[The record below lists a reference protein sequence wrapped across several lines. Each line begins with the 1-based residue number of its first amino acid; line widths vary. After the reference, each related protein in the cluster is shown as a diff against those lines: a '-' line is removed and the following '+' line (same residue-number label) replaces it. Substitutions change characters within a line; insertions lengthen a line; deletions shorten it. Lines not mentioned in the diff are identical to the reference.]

1 MNRPLLPPVRS
12 RAGFSLIEMI
22 GVLAIIAILA
32 VAIVPRVFA
41 TISNSRLTSTVG
53 SVNSIQSAV
62 ADFAS
67 KYGTL
72 PVTNANSR
80 IDDLLMSSGYL
91 DNRFKVKVGTQP
103 PNPSVAGAAWTY
115 NAGTWTAAGGASQNG
130 QSRIICLAS
139 NATSPSTANGAN
151 YHLDG
156 TTSLPA
162 GAFVTSVVLA
172 NVTGAQAQAISL
184 AIDGDALSA
193 ANATTADAAGK
204 VVYNTPNG
212 QNLTTVYIYLAQ
224 Q

>member
-1 MNRPLLPPVRS
+1 MNRTPRTLRP
-12 RAGFSLIEMI
+12 AFSLIEMI

-41 TISNSRLTSTVG
+41 TISNSRLTSAVG

-80 IDDLLMSSGYL
+80 IDDLLMSAGYL
-91 DNRFKVKVGTQP
+91 DSRFRVKIGAQP
-103 PNPSVAGAAWTY
+103 PNPAVAGASWTY
-115 NAGTWTAAGGASQNG
+115 SAGVWTAAGGSSQNG
-130 QSRIICLAS
+130 QSRVICVAS
-139 NATSPSTANGAN
+139 KTTSPSTANGAN
-151 YHLDG
+151 YRLDG
-156 TTSLPA
+156 TTDLPA

-172 NVTGAQAQAISL
+172 NVTGAQAQSLSL

-212 QNLTTVYIYLAQ
+212 QGLTTVYVYLAQ

>member
-1 MNRPLLPPVRS
+1 MNRLTSAPGRARS
-12 RAGFSLIEMI
+12 GFSLIEMI

-41 TISNSRLTSTVG
+41 TINNSRLTSAVN

-80 IDDLLMSSGYL
+80 IDDLLMSAGYL
-91 DNRFKVKVGTQP
+91 DSRFKVKIGTPP
-103 PNPSVAGAAWTY
+103 PNPAVAGAAWTY
-115 NAGTWTAAGGASQNG
+115 NAGVWTAAGGASQNG
-130 QSRIICLAS
+130 QSRIICLAA
-139 NATSPSTANGAN
+139 NANNPSTANGAN
-151 YHLDG
+151 YQLDG
-156 TTSLPA
+156 STNIPA
-162 GAFVTSVVLA
+162 GSFVTSVVLA
-172 NVTGAQAQAISL
+172 NVTGAQAQALSL

-212 QNLTTVYIYLAQ
+212 QGLTTVYIYLAQ